1 MEAMVKIGLEGP
13 AVLAIGKAII
23 EIMKVDVDQATIQ
36 KALDTLSHIAKVE
49 HISIDSCQ
57 FYGEKKPE

>member
-1 MEAMVKIGLEGP
+1 MDALVKIGLEGP
-13 AVLAIGKAII
+13 AVLAISKAIV
-23 EIMKVDVDQATIQ
+23 EIMEVGVDQATIQ

-57 FYGEKKPE
+57 FYGEKRSE